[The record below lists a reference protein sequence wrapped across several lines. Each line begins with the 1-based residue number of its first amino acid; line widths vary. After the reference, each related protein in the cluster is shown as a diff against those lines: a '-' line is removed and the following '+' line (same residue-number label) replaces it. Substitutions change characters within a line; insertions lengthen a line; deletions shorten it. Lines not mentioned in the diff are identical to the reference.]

1 MIQST
6 DSVAYIY
13 IFHVP
18 MYIQS
23 IFKELNYKPQIR
35 PPPELS
41 DSINSFLRN
50 GPFALDSSFILL
62 NSAITRHDESYFYKV
77 QI

>member
-13 IFHVP
+13 IFHIP

-23 IFKELNYKPQIR
+23 IFKELKYITNPTT
-35 PPPELS
+35 PPPTDPPS
-41 DSINSFLRN
+41 TCFRQN
-50 GPFALDSSFILL
+50 GPFALSIEFIFPQLRDCKAQWILL
-62 NSAITRHDESYFYKV
+62 V
-77 QI
+77 